1 MAGNAATK
9 YLKRCLFWLCL
20 LPLTACAQQHPDIS
34 VTEILKV
41 MNTQDTTTN
50 IESKFDTATF
60 AAGCFWC
67 VEAQFSTLN
76 GVEKVVSGFSGG
88 HTPNPDYETVSTG
101 LTGYAEACN
110 IIYNPSV
117 ISYPELLAAFFIAH
131 DPTQLNRQG
140 NDVGTQYRSAIFY
153 HNQKQKQ
160 LAEFYINKLNEAKAY
175 PHQIVTKV
183 SAYTKFYPADLHHQ
197 DYYNKNPNQPY
208 CQYVI
213 KPEMER
219 FKKAFQTKLKQ
230 P

>member
-1 MAGNAATK
+1 
-9 YLKRCLFWLCL
+9 
-20 LPLTACAQQHPDIS
+20 
-34 VTEILKV
+34 
-41 MNTQDTTTN
+41 MNTQSAEAHPKSTL
-50 IESKFDTATF
+50 DTATF

-76 GVEKVVSGFSGG
+76 GVQKVVSGFAGG
-88 HTPNPDYETVSTG
+88 HTPNPDYQTVSTG

-110 IIYNPSV
+110 IIYDPSV

-153 HNQKQKQ
+153 HSQKQKQ
-160 LAEFYINKLNEAKAY
+160 LAEFYIKKLNEAKAY
-175 PHQIVTKV
+175 PHRLVTEV
-183 SAYTKFYPADLHHQ
+183 SAYTKFYPADTHHQ

-219 FKKAFQTKLKQ
+219 FKKVFKAKLKQ
-230 P
+230 S

>member
-1 MAGNAATK
+1 MPW
-9 YLKRCLFWLCL
+9 LRSCLLWLCL
-20 LPLTACAQQHPDIS
+20 LPLSACAQQQRPDLSETKIFK
-34 VTEILKV
+34 E
-41 MNTQDTTTN
+41 MNAG
-50 IESKFDTATF
+50 SPGPGRKSAFDTATF

-76 GVEKVVSGFSGG
+76 GVQKVISGFAGG

-101 LTGYAEACN
+101 MTGYAEACN
-110 IIYNPSV
+110 IIYDPSV
-117 ISYPELLAAFFIAH
+117 ISYRELLAAFFIAH
-131 DPTQLNRQG
+131 DPTQLDRQG

-160 LAEFYINKLNEAKAY
+160 LAEFYIKKLDEAKAY
-175 PHQIVTKV
+175 PHQIVTGV
-183 SAYTKFYPADLHHQ
+183 SAYTKFYPADAHHQ
-197 DYYNKNPNQPY
+197 DYYNKNPSQPY

-219 FKKAFQTKLKQ
+219 FKKVFKAKLKQ